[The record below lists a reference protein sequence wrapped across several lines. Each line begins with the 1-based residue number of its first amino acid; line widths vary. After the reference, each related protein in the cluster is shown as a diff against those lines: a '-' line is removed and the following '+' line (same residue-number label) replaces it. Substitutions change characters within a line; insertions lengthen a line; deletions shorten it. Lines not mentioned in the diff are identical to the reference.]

1 MPVTSEN
8 TIRELIAERPV
19 AARILSNHQ
28 IDFCANAKR
37 TIDEVCRERRISSP
51 TILREIDTAFH
62 RTAASERDW
71 SGEPLSELI
80 AYILLKHHGYLRTE
94 LAWMETMVR
103 RVNDKHG
110 QNHTFLAELQDVV
123 IALREELDMHLHKEE
138 MVLFPYIGSIERT
151 QAGGAPPSSS
161 CFGSIEN
168 PIRMM
173 EYEHD
178 SAQAALERI
187 RALTSDYMVPPDTC
201 LSFRIL
207 FGGLQSID
215 ADLQVHIRLEN
226 EVLHPRAK
234 RLEQSVLTGAAS
246 R

>member
-8 TIRELIAERPV
+8 TIRELIVERPM
-19 AARILSNHQ
+19 AARILANHQ

-37 TIDEVCRERRISSP
+37 TIDEVCRERRILSP
-51 TILREIDTAFH
+51 TILQEIEAAFH
-62 RTAASERDW
+62 RTAANERDW

-80 AYILLKHHGYLRTE
+80 EYILLKHHGYLRTE
-94 LAWMETMVR
+94 LPWMETMVR
-103 RVNDKHG
+103 RVNEKHG
-110 QNHTFLAELQDVV
+110 QKHAFLAALENLV
-123 IALREELDMHLHKEE
+123 IALREELDVHLGKEE
-138 MVLFPYIGSIERT
+138 TVLFPYIASLERA
-151 QAGGAPPSSS
+151 QAGGMLPVSS

-178 SAQAALERI
+178 SAQAAVERI
-187 RALTSDYMVPPDTC
+187 RALTSNYTVPPDTC

-207 FGGLQSID
+207 FWGLQSID
-215 ADLQVHIRLEN
+215 ADLQVHIWLEN

-234 RLEQSVLTGAAS
+234 RLEESLLSTAAS